1 MSGDNH
7 TEQQRERAYELWEQA
22 GRPEGRH
29 EEFWQQAGQEL
40 GDGGASADERV
51 DVAMEDTFPAS
62 DPPANSG
69 ITGPEE
75 A

>member
-1 MSGDNH
+1 MSGDDR
-7 TEQQRERAYELWEQA
+7 TEQQRERAYALWDQA

-29 EEFWQQAGQEL
+29 DEFWEQAGHEA
-40 GDGGASADERV
+40 GETSPDERV
-51 DVAMEDTFPAS
+51 DVSMEDTFPAS
-62 DPPANSG
+62 DPPSNSG

>member
-1 MSGDNH
+1 MSGDDR

-29 EEFWQQAGQEL
+29 DEFWAQAGEEV
-40 GDGGASADERV
+40 GGGATPDERT

-62 DPPANSG
+62 DPPSHGG
-69 ITGPEE
+69 ITGPED
-75 A
+75 

>member
-1 MSGDNH
+1 MSGDDR
-7 TEQQRERAYELWEQA
+7 TEQRRERAYALWEQA

-29 EEFWQQAGQEL
+29 DEFWEQAGQETE
-40 GDGGASADERV
+40 GETSPDERV

-62 DPPANSG
+62 DPPSNSG

>member
-1 MSGDNH
+1 MSGDDH
-7 TEQQRERAYELWEQA
+7 TEQQRERAYELWDQA

-29 EEFWQQAGQEL
+29 EEFWQLAGQEL
-40 GDGGASADERV
+40 GGGASDDERV
-51 DVAMEDTFPAS
+51 AIAMEDTFPAS
-62 DPPANSG
+62 DPPATSG

>member
-1 MSGDNH
+1 MSGDDR
-7 TEQQRERAYELWEQA
+7 TEQQRERAYALWEQA

-29 EEFWQQAGQEL
+29 DEFWEQAGQETE
-40 GDGGASADERV
+40 GETSPDERV
-51 DVAMEDTFPAS
+51 DVAVEDTFPAS
-62 DPPANSG
+62 DPPSNSG

>member
-1 MSGDNH
+1 MSGDDR
-7 TEQQRERAYELWEQA
+7 TEQRRERAYMLWEQA

-29 EEFWQQAGQEL
+29 DEFWEQAGQEVE
-40 GDGGASADERV
+40 GETSPDERV

-62 DPPANSG
+62 DPPSNSG